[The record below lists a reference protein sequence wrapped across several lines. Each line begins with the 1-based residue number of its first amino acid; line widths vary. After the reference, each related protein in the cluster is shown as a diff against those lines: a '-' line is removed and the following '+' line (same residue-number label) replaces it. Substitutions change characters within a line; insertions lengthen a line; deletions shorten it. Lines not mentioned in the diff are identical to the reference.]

1 MVLGKVG
8 EVGEPGRTVE
18 GAVQNDM
25 PNCMKW
31 FAIEA
36 GVRVVGVGAVSGRTL
51 ASESVVS

>member
-1 MVLGKVG
+1 
-8 EVGEPGRTVE
+8 VGEPGHTVE

-36 GVRVVGVGAVSGRTL
+36 GMRVVGVEAVSGRIL
-51 ASESVVS
+51 SSESVVG